1 MIFRMTRMSCCVPIE
16 SGASRHGREACSR
29 MGFPPC
35 RVVSR
40 NQFGLWPSDFSLK
53 PDGRRNEERHRA
65 MRGRATSV
73 RMGRTVDV

>member
-1 MIFRMTRMSCCVPIE
+1 
-16 SGASRHGREACSR
+16 

-53 PDGRRNEERHRA
+53 PDGRRNEERRRA